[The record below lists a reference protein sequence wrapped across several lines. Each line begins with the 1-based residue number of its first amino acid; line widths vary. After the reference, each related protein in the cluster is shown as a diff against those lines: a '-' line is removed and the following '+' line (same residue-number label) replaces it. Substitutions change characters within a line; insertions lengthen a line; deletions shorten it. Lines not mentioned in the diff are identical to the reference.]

1 MCDWAEPRK
10 VGPMSL
16 PDENPARV
24 PKEIVGA
31 PVRVT
36 KSAAGWRK
44 MFSAFRHRNYR
55 LFFIG
60 QLVSLIGNWINSTA
74 EGWLVYQMTGST
86 ALLGVVAAASTGPM
100 LFLSTWGGWIAD
112 RHPKRTV
119 LVITQV
125 VSMVLS
131 LLLAFL
137 VWSGHVQPWQIIA
150 VAALGGV
157 VMAFDMPARQSFVI
171 EMSSRE
177 DLPNA
182 IALNSSMVN
191 GARIIGPALA
201 GVFMARSGVAA
212 CYLIDGLSFIAVILG
227 LLAMRLPKHVR
238 TTHTGSGLDH
248 ALGGF
253 RYVWKNP
260 RVLTILTLFA
270 VVGVFGW
277 SYAVLM
283 PAFAHDVLGLGEA
296 GYGALLTAS
305 GTGALC
311 GALSVTAASE
321 KFTPRQLALGGVWIF
336 SVMLTL
342 FAVNRNFHLALP
354 LIAGAGFGLMLFL
367 STSNSALQTSV
378 PDEMRGRVMGVW
390 ALIFGGLTPLG
401 SLEAGV
407 LARAVG
413 VPVTM
418 IIGAG
423 ICAIAA
429 AVTLSLIHRRERA
442 AARAT
447 PAA

>member
-1 MCDWAEPRK
+1 MRTPPEPPENSI
-10 VGPMSL
+10 GPSHGAKT
-16 PDENPARV
+16 PA
-24 PKEIVGA
+24 PGM
-31 PVRVT
+31 
-36 KSAAGWRK
+36 WR
-44 MFSAFRHRNYR
+44 MFAAFRHRNYR

-86 ALLGVVAAASTGPM
+86 ALLGIVAAASIGPM

-119 LVITQV
+119 LVIAQI
-125 VSMVLS
+125 VSMLLS

-171 EMSSRE
+171 EMTSRQ

-201 GVFMARSGVAA
+201 GILMARFGVAS
-212 CYLIDGLSFIAVILG
+212 CYLIDGLSFIAVIIG

-238 TTHTGSGLDH
+238 KTHTGSALDH

-253 RYVWKNP
+253 RYVWENP

-277 SYAVLM
+277 SYAVLI
-283 PAFAHDVLGLGEA
+283 PAFARDVLGLGEA

-305 GTGALC
+305 GVGALC
-311 GALSVTAASE
+311 GALSVTAASG
-321 KFTPRQLALGGVWIF
+321 KFSARQLALGGVWIF

-342 FAVNRNFHLALP
+342 FAVNRNFHVALP
-354 LIAGAGFGLMLFL
+354 LLAGAGFGLMLFL
-367 STSNSALQTSV
+367 STSNAALQTSV

-390 ALIFGGLTPLG
+390 ALIFGGLTPFG
-401 SLEAGV
+401 SLESGV
-407 LARAVG
+407 LARIFG
-413 VPVTM
+413 VPATM
-418 IIGAG
+418 IAGAV

-429 AVTLSLIHRRERA
+429 AVTLAVVRRREQVSQA
-442 AARAT
+442 A
-447 PAA
+447 